1 MGGVKHSVEEGG
13 KGPSGVRLPPKTT
26 YLGRPIPPYPYLPS
40 RTGLEI
46 NGRYAHINVSYSPLF

>member
-46 NGRYAHINVSYSPLF
+46 N